1 MLGLYD
7 EALKAC
13 QNIQNQN
20 YQQKLIILQAAIRYE
35 KDEIQ
40 HSKTLLRQAQEDPD
54 VIINDGCIL
63 FKEGKFEEA
72 KVKFQDAM
80 NSLGYNCELAYN
92 LALCHYK
99 LKQLAP
105 SLKFIAEIIE
115 KGVREHPELGV
126 GSNADGIEVKSVG
139 NTSALRETAL
149 IEAFNLKAA
158 IEYTIK
164 NFQAAKEALVDMPP
178 RKEEELDPVTL
189 MNQSLMTIEDDPSGG
204 FKKLNWLLQ
213 NPPCPPETFPNLLLL
228 YCKYQ
233 YYDLAADVLAENV
246 DLTYKFNQEDFE
258 YIDALILQQ
267 ASPEEAFSKFD
278 ILANKHIDNLRKITK
293 QIQDARLE
301 RDNEAIKRS
310 LKEFDDSL
318 EKYIPV
324 LMAQAKIY
332 WDRENYSMVEKL
344 FRQSA
349 EFCAD
354 HETWKLNVAHV
365 FFVQENK
372 YREAIRYYEPIVKKY
387 YESLLGLTAIVIANL
402 CVSYIMINQN
412 EEAEEIMRKLER
424 EEEKAA
430 FQDPDK
436 PVNLY
441 EFFVFN

>member
-1 MLGLYD
+1 M
-7 EALKAC
+7 
-13 QNIQNQN
+13 
-20 YQQKLIILQAAIRYE
+20 QAAIRYE

-63 FKEGKFEEA
+63 FKEGKYEEA

-92 LALCHYK
+92 IALCHYK

-105 SLKFIAEIIE
+105 SLKYIAEIIE

-228 YCKYQ
+228 YCKYM

-267 ASPEEAFSKFD
+267 ASPEEAFRKFET
-278 ILANKHIDNLRKITK
+278 LANKHIDNLRKITK

-332 WDRENYSMVEKL
+332 WDRENYSQVEKL

-387 YESLLGLTAIVIANL
+387 YENLLGLTAIVIANL

-436 PVNLY
+436 PVQ
-441 EFFVFN
+441 FF